1 MLLLLLL
8 RAWALSPPLT
18 SKNQCPNVSYLNDPG
33 GFALLK
39 KKYGMN
45 FPYMM
50 NNQFS
55 IFLLPFEHQDTVTLF
70 FFFKIFSTTN
80 LSNEHGQA
88 TTTDSLLAGIQRDIE
103 TSSLLG
109 LG

>member
-70 FFFKIFSTTN
+70 FFSLKSSQPQTFQMNMAKRPQLIPYWLEFKGT
-80 LSNEHGQA
+80 LKPVKLK
-88 TTTDSLLAGIQRDIE
+88 D
-103 TSSLLG
+103 
-109 LG
+109 

>member
-1 MLLLLLL
+1 M
-8 RAWALSPPLT
+8 
-18 SKNQCPNVSYLNDPG
+18 
-33 GFALLK
+33 K

-80 LSNEHGQA
+80 LSNEHGQV